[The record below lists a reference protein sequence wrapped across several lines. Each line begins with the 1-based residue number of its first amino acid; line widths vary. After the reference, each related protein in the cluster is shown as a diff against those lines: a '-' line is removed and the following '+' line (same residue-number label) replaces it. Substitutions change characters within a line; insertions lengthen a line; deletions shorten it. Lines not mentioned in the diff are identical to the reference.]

1 MHTVEH
7 MAEPKYHSWTK
18 AENAKRKRLERQRE
32 AELLRQVNS
41 RLAALGIDWKQLMR
55 LVADDEV
62 EIVIKEKAE

>member
-32 AELLRQVNS
+32 AELLQRVNKQ
-41 RLAALGIDWKQLMR
+41 LAALNIDWKQLMR
-55 LVADDEV
+55 LIENDEV
-62 EIVIKEKAE
+62 IITVREKAK

>member
-32 AELLRQVNS
+32 AELLKRVNEQ
-41 RLAALGIDWKQLMR
+41 LAAHNIDWKQLMR
-55 LVADDEV
+55 LVANGKV
-62 EIVIKEKAE
+62 EIVVKEK